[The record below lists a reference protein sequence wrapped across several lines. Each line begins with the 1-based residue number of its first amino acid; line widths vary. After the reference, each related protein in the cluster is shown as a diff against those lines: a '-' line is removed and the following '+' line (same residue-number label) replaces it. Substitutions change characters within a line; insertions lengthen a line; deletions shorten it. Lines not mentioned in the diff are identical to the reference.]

1 VYLANK
7 TIFVNEIFY
16 CLYSGAVLRI
26 NENIVTKRFVN
37 KELIKKP
44 IKRETKIKM
53 GKSIIKN
60 MGRN

>member
-7 TIFVNEIFY
+7 KIFVKEICY

-26 NENIVTKRFVN
+26 NENTVTKRFVN
-37 KELIKKP
+37 LEIIKKP